1 MVKIAHNDCDD
12 NDDDDDDDDDDELFY
27 EILDQLKC
35 IKSYS
40 EVVTEDTYKR
50 IKKFTHIYRK
60 TRALESLFD
69 IVEGLR
75 IY

>member
-1 MVKIAHNDCDD
+1 MVKIPHNDC
-12 NDDDDDDDDDDELFY
+12 DDDDDDDDDDELFY
-27 EILDQLKC
+27 EIVDQLKC
-35 IKSYS
+35 AKSYS

-50 IKKFTHIYRK
+50 ICSQKFTHIYRK